1 MSEPAA
7 KPSPEPLPELPPPEP
22 VSEPPVAAPPPPLHL
37 LPWLSGIG
45 FVVLAVGLLW
55 VWQHPRTPLANSQAE
70 ALSRQLD
77 ELQSRLA
84 SVERRPT
91 PAPQPSPDLS
101 SVEARLKALEQRPG
115 DPSAPPD
122 LTPITSR
129 ITALEQRRPPDLA
142 PLQSQIAALASR
154 DQTAQG
160 DFARRL
166 DAEEARLTALEKAA
180 GRAAQIQAARIA
192 LDSGQPLGTLQG
204 APPALAR
211 FGVAKPPTEAQ
222 LVLAFPPAAAAA
234 LAASRPA
241 TDGLPLLDRIWLR
254 AQDLVTV
261 RQGDRVIVGDA
272 AAGVLARARGSLDA
286 GDLAGAVTA
295 VAGLTGPAAQPMA
308 DWLAQAR
315 ALLDARAALA
325 AWATQ
330 G

>member
-7 KPSPEPLPELPPPEP
+7 KPLPEPLPEPPPEP
-22 VSEPPVAAPPPPLHL
+22 VAEPPAAAPPAPLHL

-55 VWQHPRTPLANSQAE
+55 VWQHPYPPPATPQIETLT
-70 ALSRQLD
+70 RQLD

-84 SVERRPT
+84 NLEHRPT
-91 PAPQPSPDLS
+91 PVPQPSPDLTS
-101 SVEARLKALEQRPG
+101 IETRLNALEQRRADVSP
-115 DPSAPPD
+115 PSDLAP
-122 LTPITSR
+122 LTAR

-142 PLQSQIAALASR
+142 PLQSQIATLTSR

-160 DFARRL
+160 DLTRRL
-166 DAEEARLTALEKAA
+166 DADEARLTALEKAA

-192 LDSGQPLGTLQG
+192 LDSGQQLGALPG

-211 FGVAKPPTEAQ
+211 FAAARPPTEAQ
-222 LVLAFPPAAAAA
+222 LILAFPPAAAAA

-254 AQDLVTV
+254 AQDLVTI

-272 AAGVLARARGSLDA
+272 AAGVLARAHASLDA
-286 GDLAGAVTA
+286 GDLAGAVAA
-295 VAGLTGPAAQPMA
+295 VATLTGPAAQPMA

-315 ALLDARAALA
+315 ALLDARAALGT
-325 AWATQ
+325 WTTQ

>member
-7 KPSPEPLPELPPPEP
+7 KPSPDPLPEPPTEA
-22 VSEPPVAAPPPPLHL
+22 VTEPPVATPPPLLHL

-45 FVVLAVGLLW
+45 FMVLAVGLLW
-55 VWQHPRTPLANSQAE
+55 VWQHPSAPPATPQPE
-70 ALSRQLD
+70 ALIRQLD

-84 SVERRPT
+84 SLERRPT
-91 PAPQPSPDLS
+91 PAPQLSPDLTS
-101 SVEARLKALEQRPG
+101 IEARLKALEQRPA
-115 DPSAPPD
+115 DASTPPD
-122 LTPITSR
+122 LAPLTAR

-142 PLQSQIAALASR
+142 PLQAQIATLASR

-160 DFARRL
+160 DLARRL
-166 DAEEARLTALEKAA
+166 DADETRLTALEKAA
-180 GRAAQIQAARIA
+180 SRAAQIQVARIA
-192 LDSGQPLGTLQG
+192 LDSGQQLGALQG

-211 FGVAKPPTEAQ
+211 FAAAKPPTEAQ

-241 TDGLPLLDRIWLR
+241 TDGLPLLDQIWMR
-254 AQDLVTV
+254 AQDLVTI
-261 RQGDRVIVGDA
+261 RQGDRVIVGA
-272 AAGVLARARGSLDA
+272 AAADVLARARGSLDA
-286 GDLAGAVTA
+286 GDLAGAVSA
-295 VAGLTGPAAQPMA
+295 VATLTGPVAKPMA

>member
-7 KPSPEPLPELPPPEP
+7 KPSPDPLPEPPTEA
-22 VSEPPVAAPPPPLHL
+22 VTEPPVATPPPLLYL

-45 FVVLAVGLLW
+45 FVLLAVGLLW
-55 VWQHPRTPLANSQAE
+55 VWQHPSAPPATPQLE
-70 ALSRQLD
+70 ALTRQLD

-84 SVERRPT
+84 SLERRPT
-91 PAPQPSPDLS
+91 PAPQLSPDLTS
-101 SVEARLKALEQRPG
+101 IEARLKALEQRPA
-115 DPSAPPD
+115 DASTPPD
-122 LTPITSR
+122 LAR

-142 PLQSQIAALASR
+142 PLQAQIATIASR

-160 DFARRL
+160 DLARRL
-166 DAEEARLTALEKAA
+166 DADETRLTALEKAA
-180 GRAAQIQAARIA
+180 SRAAQIQVARIA
-192 LDSGQPLGTLQG
+192 LDSGQQLGALQG

-211 FGVAKPPTEAQ
+211 FAAAKPPTEAQ

-254 AQDLVTV
+254 AQDLVTI

-295 VAGLTGPAAQPMA
+295 VASLTGPAAQPMA

>member
-7 KPSPEPLPELPPPEP
+7 KPSSEPLPEPPPEAAT
-22 VSEPPVAAPPPPLHL
+22 EPPVAAPPPLHL

-45 FVVLAVGLLW
+45 FVVLAIGLLW
-55 VWQHPRTPLANSQAE
+55 VWQHPSVPPATPQVE
-70 ALSRQLD
+70 AVTRQLD

-84 SVERRPT
+84 SLERRPT
-91 PAPQPSPDLS
+91 SAPPPSPDLTS
-101 SVEARLKALEQRPG
+101 IEARLKALEQRPA
-115 DPSAPPD
+115 DASTPPD
-122 LTPITSR
+122 LAPLMAR

-142 PLQSQIAALASR
+142 PLQAQIATLASR

-160 DFARRL
+160 DLARRL
-166 DAEEARLTALEKAA
+166 DADETRLTALEKAA

-192 LDSGQPLGTLQG
+192 LDSGQPLGALQG

-211 FGVAKPPTEAQ
+211 FGAAKPPTEAR
-222 LVLAFPPAAAAA
+222 LILAFPPAAAAA
-234 LAASRPA
+234 LAASRPV
-241 TDGLPLLDRIWLR
+241 TDGLPLLDRVWLR
-254 AQDLVTV
+254 AQDLVTI
-261 RQGDRVIVGDA
+261 RQGDRVIIGAA

-295 VAGLTGPAAQPMA
+295 VAALTGPAAQPMA

>member
-7 KPSPEPLPELPPPEP
+7 KPSPDPLPEPPTEA
-22 VSEPPVAAPPPPLHL
+22 VTEPPVATPPPLLHL

-45 FVVLAVGLLW
+45 FMVLAVGLLW
-55 VWQHPRTPLANSQAE
+55 VWQHPSAPPATPQPE
-70 ALSRQLD
+70 ALIRQLD

-84 SVERRPT
+84 SLERRPT
-91 PAPQPSPDLS
+91 PAPQLSPDLTS
-101 SVEARLKALEQRPG
+101 IEARLKALEQRPA
-115 DPSAPPD
+115 DASTPPD
-122 LTPITSR
+122 LAPLTAR

-142 PLQSQIAALASR
+142 PLQAQIATLASR

-160 DFARRL
+160 DLARRL
-166 DAEEARLTALEKAA
+166 DADETRLTALEKAA
-180 GRAAQIQAARIA
+180 SRAAQIQVARIA
-192 LDSGQPLGTLQG
+192 LDSGQQLGALQG

-211 FGVAKPPTEAQ
+211 FAAAKPPTEAQ

-254 AQDLVTV
+254 AQDLVTI

-295 VAGLTGPAAQPMA
+295 VASLTGPAAQPMA

>member
-7 KPSPEPLPELPPPEP
+7 KPSPEPLPEVPPEP
-22 VSEPPVAAPPPPLHL
+22 IAEPPAAAPPPPHHL

-45 FVVLAVGLLW
+45 FVVLVVGLLW
-55 VWQHPRTPLANSQAE
+55 VWQHPVAPPATPQVE
-70 ALSRQLD
+70 ALTRQLD

-84 SVERRPT
+84 SLERRPPPT
-91 PAPQPSPDLS
+91 AAVPDLAPI
-101 SVEARLKALEQRPG
+101 EARLKALEQRPA
-115 DPSAPPD
+115 DASTPPD
-122 LTPITSR
+122 LAPLAAR

-142 PLQSQIAALASR
+142 PLQAQIATLTSR

-160 DFARRL
+160 DLARRL
-166 DAEEARLTALEKAA
+166 DAEEARLTTLEKAA

-192 LDSGQPLGTLQG
+192 LDSGQQLGALQG

-211 FGVAKPPTEAQ
+211 FAAAKPPTEAQ

-241 TDGLPLLDRIWLR
+241 TDGLPLLDRIWMR
-254 AQDLVTV
+254 AQDLVTI

-286 GDLAGAVTA
+286 GDLTGAVTA
-295 VAGLTGPAAQPMA
+295 VATLTGPAAQAMA